1 MSGVEYV
8 SVATGDLV
16 VFCGTGSLPDNF
28 PWDALAEAGERV
40 GVRMLAFAERPQALV
55 LSNPDMRDRAV
66 DVTTLG
72 DDRPRVE
79 FNGTDISD
87 TVASVSVEPDEA
99 PTVAEFYEPVS
110 VRAVR
115 EPTVTDPFGG
125 LVPTE
130 GCDCEPCR
138 EGRAEIAPYKVG
150 GPPDHRTAGTP
161 ESALERW
168 VWRRSRYANDPDG
181 ERFLFD
187 AGHPRVAGEV
197 VEAMN
202 AQAAREWWAKQERD
216 RAVAGS

>member
-16 VFCGTGSLPDNF
+16 VFSGMGDLPTNF
-28 PWDALAEAGERV
+28 PWDALAEAGEQV
-40 GVRMLAFAERPQALV
+40 GVRMLAFAERPQTLV
-55 LSNPDMRDRAV
+55 VSNPDMRDRAV
-66 DVTTLG
+66 DVTQLG

-79 FNGTDISD
+79 FNGADISD
-87 TVASVSVEPDEA
+87 TVGSVSVEPEA

-125 LVPTE
+125 LIPAE

-138 EGRAEIAPYKVG
+138 EGRAEIAPFKVG
-150 GPPDHRTAGTP
+150 AQEWHATAP
-161 ESALERW
+161 LEW
-168 VWRRSRYANDPDG
+168 VWQRSRYAHDPAG
-181 ERFLFD
+181 ERRLFN
-187 AGHPRVAGEV
+187 AGSEAMAHTV